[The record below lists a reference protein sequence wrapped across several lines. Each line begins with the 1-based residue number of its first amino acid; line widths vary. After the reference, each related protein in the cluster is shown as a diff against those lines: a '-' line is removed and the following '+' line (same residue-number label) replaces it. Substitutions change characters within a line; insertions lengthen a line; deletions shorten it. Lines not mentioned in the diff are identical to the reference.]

1 MGLGRRAVI
10 LRRCRVPLPFSVSPF
25 TSRGNRVARLE
36 AGGTQIFEVVALHD
50 REHAVCERL
59 LGVELRADAELDARK
74 LIALKLI
81 YYALYSVVTAV
92 RAFAAYSEPAAGGE
106 RCRQKL
112 RLSFRAVSCRT
123 RLCRAPPRRSCS

>member
-10 LRRCRVPLPFSVSPF
+10 LLRCRVPLPFGLSVYEQ
-25 TSRGNRVARLE
+25 GNCVARLE
-36 AGGTQIFEVVALHD
+36 TGGTQIFEVVALHD
-50 REHAVCERL
+50 REHPVCERL

-92 RAFAAYSEPAAGGE
+92 RAFAAYPEPAAGE
-106 RCRQKL
+106 RDVVKITIIFSGGIL
-112 RLSFRAVSCRT
+112 
-123 RLCRAPPRRSCS
+123 